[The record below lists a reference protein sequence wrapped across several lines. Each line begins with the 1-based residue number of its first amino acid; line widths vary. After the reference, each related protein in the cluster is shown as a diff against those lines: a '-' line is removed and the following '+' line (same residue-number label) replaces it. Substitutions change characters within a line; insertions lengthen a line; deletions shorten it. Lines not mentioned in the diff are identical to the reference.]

1 MKKMEEFPFY
11 FIVLTFQSVLI
22 MSTILS
28 KFRPVL
34 SIAKRYDTQLT
45 FPRLAILALIQYLL
59 PLLSITLFTY
69 FSFLMWLLPIWQ
81 RKIHWPMHSTGMKS
95 GCSISA
101 NRITGSTST
110 VLNSY
115 ISVTV
120 SGNRKLKWGGLK
132 STLLSSTVRMGA
144 CAARWK
150 KEYGLISMK

>member
-1 MKKMEEFPFY
+1 MKKMEEFPFD

-69 FSFLMWLLPIWQ
+69 FSFLMWLIW
-81 RKIHWPMHSTGMKS
+81 KI
-95 GCSISA
+95 
-101 NRITGSTST
+101 
-110 VLNSY
+110 
-115 ISVTV
+115 
-120 SGNRKLKWGGLK
+120 
-132 STLLSSTVRMGA
+132 
-144 CAARWK
+144 
-150 KEYGLISMK
+150 